1 MLLDTETRKASI
13 LASLQAL
20 GEDSANGRNRR
31 NHRRKLI
38 SGPSPTMCG
47 CLPPGKLLHGS
58 RFTDRILQRGNLTG
72 SLALERVKLTKAK
85 LGKKFRIP
93 KGKGDSRWALSQS
106 LQEVMSSAQE
116 DQACFQEWL
125 HEGGLFASI
134 QSSAA
139 AVITHSSL
147 NPNLLFRFQKA
158 AKSIVMLCLL
168 YREHHLLANLNY
180 GIERVKRWKSQLN
193 HMEQSKEEILFDVTL
208 FRAKKQSRISERAIH
223 ILRQCPQE
231 RSEKDISYIL
241 ITLQPVK
248 AFGNYSTM
256 IQKKVAK
263 AGWYSRESVLS
274 RYESCQVMIQ
284 QGYTPHSFY
293 ICLSGSATVI
303 KRNNDSGQVKPAWFF
318 SRGDAFGDREIING
332 DYWQTT
338 VIIQEPA
345 EFLCIDR
352 EDFIKIFLSGGKK
365 VFGDPEQMRFL
376 RSLHYFKGWPINLL
390 EDNPGKCIIC
400 HYRRG
405 TVILRNSSVTEWIYI
420 VKEGSCSVLKIFKDD
435 SCLSNRAPTNRIMQ
449 AEVGIHKSLL
459 TSRTETPVI
468 IAIDTLL
475 QGSVFGL
482 LDFFF
487 EDQPNLCVV
496 SNGAECLKISKK
508 FYLHHAS
515 KDLLQRLRKK
525 ERSYPS
531 DAELKEQLQQ
541 EIQWQIF
548 RKAALKST
556 VQQIELKRKLLQHCY
571 MSKGLYPW
579 CKN

>member
-1 MLLDTETRKASI
+1 MSSKMLLDTETRKASI

-20 GEDSANGRNRR
+20 GKDSANGRNRR

-38 SGPSPTMCG
+38 SGPSPAVCS
-47 CLPPGKLLHGS
+47 CLPPEKLLHGS
-58 RFTDRILQRGNLTG
+58 RFTDGILQRGNLTG

-93 KGKGDSRWALSQS
+93 KGKGDSRCTLSQS
-106 LQEVMSSAQE
+106 LQHIMSSAQE
-116 DQACFQEWL
+116 DEACFK
-125 HEGGLFASI
+125 
-134 QSSAA
+134 
-139 AVITHSSL
+139 
-147 NPNLLFRFQKA
+147 PNLLLRFQKA

-180 GIERVKRWKSQLN
+180 EIERVKRWKSQSN
-193 HMEQSKEEILFDVTL
+193 HMEQSKEDILFDVTL
-208 FRAKKQSRISERAIH
+208 FRAIKQSRISERAIH
-223 ILRQCPQE
+223 ILRQCPQK

-241 ITLQPVK
+241 ITLQSVK

-263 AGWYSRESVLS
+263 AAWYSRESVLC

-303 KRNNDSGQVKPAWFF
+303 KRNSGSGQVKPSWLF
-318 SRGDAFGDREIING
+318 SRGDAFGDREIIND

-352 EDFIKIFLSGGKK
+352 EDFIKIFLSGGKNM
-365 VFGDPEQMRFL
+365 FGDPEQMQFL
-376 RSLHYFKGWPINLL
+376 RSLHCFKGWPINLL
-390 EDNPGKCIIC
+390 EDNPGKCIVC

-405 TVILRNSSVTEWIYI
+405 TVILRNSNVTEWIYI
-420 VKEGSCSVLKIFKDD
+420 VKEGSCSVLKIFEDD
-435 SCLSNRAPTNRIMQ
+435 SCLSNRAPANRIMQ
-449 AEVGIHKSLL
+449 AEAGIHQALL
-459 TSRTETPVI
+459 TSRTDTPVI

-482 LDFFF
+482 LDFLF

-496 SNGAECLKISKK
+496 SNGAECLKVSKK

-515 KDLLQRLRKK
+515 KDFLQRLRKK
-525 ERSYPS
+525 EHSYPS
-531 DAELKEQLQQ
+531 EAELKEQLQQ

-556 VQQIELKRKLLQHCY
+556 VQQIELKRKLLQHSY
-571 MSKGLYPW
+571 MSKRLYTW

>member
-1 MLLDTETRKASI
+1 MSSKMLLDTETRKASI

-20 GEDSANGRNRR
+20 GKDSANGRNRR

-38 SGPSPTMCG
+38 SGPSPAVCG

-58 RFTDRILQRGNLTG
+58 KFTDGILQRGNLTG

-93 KGKGDSRWALSQS
+93 KGKGDSRCALSQS
-106 LQEVMSSAQE
+106 LQHIMSSAQE
-116 DQACFQEWL
+116 DQACFK
-125 HEGGLFASI
+125 
-134 QSSAA
+134 
-139 AVITHSSL
+139 
-147 NPNLLFRFQKA
+147 PNLLFRFQKA

-180 GIERVKRWKSQLN
+180 EIERVKRWKSQSN
-193 HMEQSKEEILFDVTL
+193 HMEQSKGDILFDVTL

-223 ILRQCPQE
+223 ILHQCPQE

-241 ITLQPVK
+241 VTLQPVK

-263 AGWYSRESVLS
+263 AAWYSRESVLS

-303 KRNNDSGQVKPAWFF
+303 KRNSDSGQVKPAWFF

-352 EDFIKIFLSGGKK
+352 EDFIKIFLSGGKN
-365 VFGDPEQMRFL
+365 VFGDPEQMQFL
-376 RSLHYFKGWPINLL
+376 RSLHCFKGWPINLL
-390 EDNPGKCIIC
+390 EDNPGKCIVC

-405 TVILRNSSVTEWIYI
+405 TVVLRNSNVTEWIYI
-420 VKEGSCSVLKIFKDD
+420 VKEGSCSVLKIFQDD
-435 SCLSNRAPTNRIMQ
+435 SCLSNRAPVNRIMQ
-449 AEVGIHKSLL
+449 AEAGIHQSLL
-459 TSRTETPVI
+459 TSRTDTPVI
-468 IAIDTLL
+468 IALDTLP

-482 LDFFF
+482 LDFLF

-525 ERSYPS
+525 EHSYPS
-531 DAELKEQLQQ
+531 EAELKEQLQQ

-556 VQQIELKRKLLQHCY
+556 VQQIELKRKLLQHSY
-571 MSKGLYPW
+571 MSKGLYTW

>member
-1 MLLDTETRKASI
+1 MLLDTERRKTSI

-31 NHRRKLI
+31 NPRKKLI
-38 SGPSPTMCG
+38 SESSVRC
-47 CLPPGKLLHGS
+47 CVPPGKLLHGS
-58 RFTDRILQRGNLTG
+58 SCTDRIVQRENLTG
-72 SLALERVKLTKAK
+72 PLALERMKWTKAK
-85 LGKKFRIP
+85 LGKRFRIP
-93 KGKGDSRWALSQS
+93 RGKGNSRWAPSQS
-106 LQEVMSSAQE
+106 LQRTMSSAQE
-116 DQACFQEWL
+116 DQACFK
-125 HEGGLFASI
+125 
-134 QSSAA
+134 
-139 AVITHSSL
+139 
-147 NPNLLFRFQKA
+147 PNLPVRFQKA
-158 AKSIVMLCLL
+158 AKCIVMLCLL
-168 YREHHLLANLNY
+168 YREHHLLANLHY
-180 GIERVKRWKSQLN
+180 GIERVRRWRSQPN
-193 HMEQSKEEILFDVTL
+193 HVELSKEEILFDVAL
-208 FRAKKQSRISERAIH
+208 FRAKKHSRISERAIH

-231 RSEKDISYIL
+231 RSEKDINYIL

-256 IQKKVAK
+256 IQKKMAK
-263 AGWYSRESVLS
+263 AAWYS

-303 KRNNDSGQVKPAWFF
+303 KRNSESGQVKPAWFF

-332 DYWQTT
+332 DHWQTT

-352 EDFIKIFLSGGKK
+352 EDFIKIFLYGGKK
-365 VFGDPEQMRFL
+365 VLVDPEQMQFL
-376 RSLHYFKGWPINLL
+376 RSLHYFKGWPIHLL
-390 EDNPGKCIIC
+390 EDNPGKCMVC

-405 TVILRNSSVTEWIYI
+405 TVILRNSNMTEWIYI
-420 VKEGSCSVLKIFKDD
+420 VKAGSCSLMKIFKDD
-435 SCLSNRAPTNRIMQ
+435 SCLSNRAANRIIQ
-449 AEVGIHKSLL
+449 AEAGIHKSLL

-482 LDFFF
+482 LDFLF

-531 DAELKEQLQQ
+531 EAELKEQLQQ

-548 RKAALKST
+548 RKAALTST
-556 VQQIELKRKLLQHCY
+556 LQQIELKRKLLQHSY
-571 MSKGLYPW
+571 E
-579 CKN
+579 

>member
-20 GEDSANGRNRR
+20 GKDSANGRNRR

-38 SGPSPTMCG
+38 SDPSPAVCG

-58 RFTDRILQRGNLTG
+58 KFTDGILQRGNLTG
-72 SLALERVKLTKAK
+72 SLTLERVKLTKAK

-93 KGKGDSRWALSQS
+93 KGKGDSRCALSQS
-106 LQEVMSSAQE
+106 LQHIMSSAQE
-116 DQACFQEWL
+116 DQACFK
-125 HEGGLFASI
+125 
-134 QSSAA
+134 
-139 AVITHSSL
+139 
-147 NPNLLFRFQKA
+147 PNLLFRFQKA

-168 YREHHLLANLNY
+168 YKEHHLL
-180 GIERVKRWKSQLN
+180 
-193 HMEQSKEEILFDVTL
+193 
-208 FRAKKQSRISERAIH
+208 
-223 ILRQCPQE
+223 
-231 RSEKDISYIL
+231 
-241 ITLQPVK
+241 
-248 AFGNYSTM
+248 
-256 IQKKVAK
+256 
-263 AGWYSRESVLS
+263 
-274 RYESCQVMIQ
+274 YESCQVMIQ

-303 KRNNDSGQVKPAWFF
+303 KRNSDSGQVKPAWFF

-352 EDFIKIFLSGGKK
+352 EDFIKIFLSGGKN
-365 VFGDPEQMRFL
+365 VFGDPEQMQFL
-376 RSLHYFKGWPINLL
+376 RSLHCFKGWPINLL
-390 EDNPGKCIIC
+390 EDNPGKCIVC

-405 TVILRNSSVTEWIYI
+405 TVILRNSNVTEWIYI
-420 VKEGSCSVLKIFKDD
+420 VKEGSCSVLKIFQDD
-435 SCLSNRAPTNRIMQ
+435 SCLSNRAPANRIMQ
-449 AEVGIHKSLL
+449 AEAGIHQSLL
-459 TSRTETPVI
+459 TSRTDTPVI
-468 IAIDTLL
+468 IALDTLPR
-475 QGSVFGL
+475 GSVFGL
-482 LDFFF
+482 LDFLF

-525 ERSYPS
+525 EHSYPS
-531 DAELKEQLQQ
+531 EAELKEQLQQ

-556 VQQIELKRKLLQHCY
+556 VQQIELKRKLLQHSY
-571 MSKGLYPW
+571 MSKGLYTW

>member
-20 GEDSANGRNRR
+20 GKDSANGRNRR

-38 SGPSPTMCG
+38 SDPSPAVCG

-58 RFTDRILQRGNLTG
+58 KFTDGILQRGNLTG
-72 SLALERVKLTKAK
+72 SLTLERVKLTKAK

-93 KGKGDSRWALSQS
+93 KGKGDSRCALSQS
-106 LQEVMSSAQE
+106 LQHIMSSAQE
-116 DQACFQEWL
+116 DQACFK
-125 HEGGLFASI
+125 
-134 QSSAA
+134 
-139 AVITHSSL
+139 
-147 NPNLLFRFQKA
+147 PNLLFRFQKA

-168 YREHHLLANLNY
+168 YKEHHLLANLNY
-180 GIERVKRWKSQLN
+180 EIERVKRWKSQSN
-193 HMEQSKEEILFDVTL
+193 HMEQSREDILFDVTL

-231 RSEKDISYIL
+231 RSEKDIRYIL
-241 ITLQPVK
+241 VTLQPMK

-263 AGWYSRESVLS
+263 AAWYSRESVLS

-303 KRNNDSGQVKPAWFF
+303 KRNSDSGQVKPAWFF

-352 EDFIKIFLSGGKK
+352 EDFIKIFLSGGKN
-365 VFGDPEQMRFL
+365 VFGDPEQMQFL
-376 RSLHYFKGWPINLL
+376 
-390 EDNPGKCIIC
+390 
-400 HYRRG
+400 RRG
-405 TVILRNSSVTEWIYI
+405 TVILRNSNVTEWIYI
-420 VKEGSCSVLKIFKDD
+420 VKEGSCSVLKIFQDD
-435 SCLSNRAPTNRIMQ
+435 SCLSNRAPANRIMQ
-449 AEVGIHKSLL
+449 AEAGIHQSLL
-459 TSRTETPVI
+459 TSRTDTPVT
-468 IAIDTLL
+468 IALDTLPR
-475 QGSVFGL
+475 GSVFGL
-482 LDFFF
+482 LDFLF

-525 ERSYPS
+525 EHSYPS
-531 DAELKEQLQQ
+531 EAELKEQLQQ

-548 RKAALKST
+548 CKAALKST
-556 VQQIELKRKLLQHCY
+556 VQQIELKRKLLQHSY
-571 MSKGLYPW
+571 MSKGLYTW

>member
-1 MLLDTETRKASI
+1 MSSKMLLDTETRKASI

-20 GEDSANGRNRR
+20 GKDSANGRNGR
-31 NHRRKLI
+31 NHRRNLI
-38 SGPSPTMCG
+38 FGPSPAVCG

-58 RFTDRILQRGNLTG
+58 KFTDGILRRGNLTG

-93 KGKGDSRWALSQS
+93 KGKGDSRCALSQS
-106 LQEVMSSAQE
+106 LQHIMSSAQE
-116 DQACFQEWL
+116 DQACFK
-125 HEGGLFASI
+125 
-134 QSSAA
+134 
-139 AVITHSSL
+139 
-147 NPNLLFRFQKA
+147 PNLLFRFQKA

-180 GIERVKRWKSQLN
+180 EIERVKRWKSQSN
-193 HMEQSKEEILFDVTL
+193 HMEQSKGDILFDVTL
-208 FRAKKQSRISERAIH
+208 FRAQK
-223 ILRQCPQE
+223 QCPQE

-241 ITLQPVK
+241 VTLQPVK

-263 AGWYSRESVLS
+263 AAWYSRESVLS

-303 KRNNDSGQVKPAWFF
+303 KRNSDSGQVKPAWFF

-352 EDFIKIFLSGGKK
+352 EDFSKIFLSGGKN
-365 VFGDPEQMRFL
+365 VFGDPEQMQFL
-376 RSLHYFKGWPINLL
+376 RSLHCFKGWPINLL
-390 EDNPGKCIIC
+390 EDNPGKCIVC

-405 TVILRNSSVTEWIYI
+405 TVVLRNSNVTEWIYI
-420 VKEGSCSVLKIFKDD
+420 VKEGSCSVLKIFQDD
-435 SCLSNRAPTNRIMQ
+435 SCLSKRAPANRIMQ
-449 AEVGIHKSLL
+449 AEAGIHQSLL
-459 TSRTETPVI
+459 TSRTDTPVI
-468 IAIDTLL
+468 IALDTLP

-482 LDFFF
+482 LDFLF

-525 ERSYPS
+525 EHSYPS
-531 DAELKEQLQQ
+531 EAELKEQLQQ

-556 VQQIELKRKLLQHCY
+556 VQQIELKRKLLQHSY
-571 MSKGLYPW
+571 MSKGLYTW

>member
-1 MLLDTETRKASI
+1 MSSKMLLDTETRKASI

-20 GEDSANGRNRR
+20 GKDSANGRNGR
-31 NHRRKLI
+31 NHRRNLI
-38 SGPSPTMCG
+38 FGPSPAVCG

-58 RFTDRILQRGNLTG
+58 KFTDGILRRGNLTG

-93 KGKGDSRWALSQS
+93 KGKGDSRCALSQS
-106 LQEVMSSAQE
+106 LQHIMSSAQE
-116 DQACFQEWL
+116 DQACF
-125 HEGGLFASI
+125 
-134 QSSAA
+134 
-139 AVITHSSL
+139 
-147 NPNLLFRFQKA
+147 K
-158 AKSIVMLCLL
+158 
-168 YREHHLLANLNY
+168 
-180 GIERVKRWKSQLN
+180 
-193 HMEQSKEEILFDVTL
+193 
-208 FRAKKQSRISERAIH
+208 SRISERAIH

-241 ITLQPVK
+241 VTLQPVK

-263 AGWYSRESVLS
+263 AAWYSRESVLS

-303 KRNNDSGQVKPAWFF
+303 KRNSDSGQVKPAWFF

-352 EDFIKIFLSGGKK
+352 EDFSKIFLSGGKN
-365 VFGDPEQMRFL
+365 VFGDPEQMQFL
-376 RSLHYFKGWPINLL
+376 RSLHCFKGWPINLL
-390 EDNPGKCIIC
+390 EDNPGKCIVC

-405 TVILRNSSVTEWIYI
+405 TVVLRNSNVTEWIYI
-420 VKEGSCSVLKIFKDD
+420 VKEGSCSVLKIFQDD
-435 SCLSNRAPTNRIMQ
+435 SCLSKRAPANRIMQ
-449 AEVGIHKSLL
+449 AEAGIHQSLL
-459 TSRTETPVI
+459 TSRTDTPVI
-468 IAIDTLL
+468 IALDTLP

-482 LDFFF
+482 LDFLF

-525 ERSYPS
+525 EHSYPS
-531 DAELKEQLQQ
+531 EAELKEQLQQ

-556 VQQIELKRKLLQHCY
+556 VQQIELKRKLLQHSY
-571 MSKGLYPW
+571 MSKGLYTW

>member
-1 MLLDTETRKASI
+1 MKQLAIKMLLDTETRKASI

-20 GEDSANGRNRR
+20 GEDSANGRKRK

-58 RFTDRILQRGNLTG
+58 KSDRIFQRGNLTG
-72 SLALERVKLTKAK
+72 SLALERVRLTKAK
-85 LGKKFRIP
+85 LGKRFQIP

-106 LQEVMSSAQE
+106 LQEIMSSAQE
-116 DQACFQEWL
+116 DQACFQ
-125 HEGGLFASI
+125 
-134 QSSAA
+134 
-139 AVITHSSL
+139 
-147 NPNLLFRFQKA
+147 PNLLFRFQKA

-180 GIERVKRWKSQLN
+180 GIERVKRWKSQSN
-193 HMEQSKEEILFDVTL
+193 YMEQSKEEILFDVTL

-223 ILRQCPQE
+223 ILHQCPQE

-284 QGYTPHSFY
+284 QGYAPHSFY

-390 EDNPGKCIIC
+390 EDNPGKCIVC

-405 TVILRNSSVTEWIYI
+405 TIILRNSNVTEWIYI

-435 SCLSNRAPTNRIMQ
+435 SCLSNRAPVNRIME
-449 AEVGIHKSLL
+449 AEAGIHKSLL

-475 QGSVFGL
+475 KGSVFGL
-482 LDFFF
+482 LDFLF

-515 KDLLQRLRKK
+515 KNLLQRLRKK

-531 DAELKEQLQQ
+531 DAKLKEQLQQ

-556 VQQIELKRKLLQHCY
+556 VQQIELKRNLLQHCY